1 VIAEQV
7 NLTGYYFIFV
17 IAEQVNL
24 TGYYFI
30 FVITEQVNLTVYY
43 FIFVITEQVNL
54 TVYYFISKLDWQNQ
68 QQRRGGTPGHQQTDR
83 SPGRGMSRQD
93 SRDDTNDKEEY
104 STRYYQVLVFG

>member
-1 VIAEQV
+1 MVSGFDGQYLSVVEP
-7 NLTGYYFIFV
+7 LGTGGIRFQLPKKNNRGRGSNNTNHRFQSPRGHV
-17 IAEQVNL
+17 
-24 TGYYFI
+24 GPRP
-30 FVITEQVNLTVYY
+30 
-43 FIFVITEQVNL
+43 
-54 TVYYFISKLDWQNQ
+54 KLDWQNQ